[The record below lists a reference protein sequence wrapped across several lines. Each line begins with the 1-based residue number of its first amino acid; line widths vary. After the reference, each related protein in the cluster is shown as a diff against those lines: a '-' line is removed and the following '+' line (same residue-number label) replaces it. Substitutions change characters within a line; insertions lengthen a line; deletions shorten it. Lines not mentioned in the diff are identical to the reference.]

1 MYNKYK
7 IFIVEDDPSLAAMLK
22 KNIEAWDHEV
32 YNVKDLRKVTEEFQ
46 EQQPHL
52 VIMDIML
59 PFYNGYHWCEEIRR
73 ISNVPIIFLTSA
85 SDNMNIVMAMQTGG
99 DDLIAKPVDP
109 SVLMAK
115 IHAILRRVYALNKN
129 APILEHAGV
138 SLYFGDL
145 TAVYGGKRAEL
156 TKNEFIILQT
166 LMEHKGKIVSRD
178 TLMIKLWQEDR
189 YVEENTLTV
198 NVTRLR
204 KKLAEIGAG
213 DIIKTKVGSG
223 YIIEGQ

>member
-115 IHAILRRVYALNKN
+115 IHAILRRVYDLNKN
-129 APILEHAGV
+129 APILE
-138 SLYFGDL
+138 
-145 TAVYGGKRAEL
+145 
-156 TKNEFIILQT
+156 Q
-166 LMEHKGKIVSRD
+166 
-178 TLMIKLWQEDR
+178 
-189 YVEENTLTV
+189 
-198 NVTRLR
+198 
-204 KKLAEIGAG
+204 
-213 DIIKTKVGSG
+213 
-223 YIIEGQ
+223 